1 MTLSIKNRE
10 AERLA
15 KRLARKRS
23 VTVTAAVIQALREAL
38 ADRRRPRVGA
48 DVTEAILRISER
60 CAALPDL
67 DPRPPDEIL
76 GYDDQGGIS

>member
-1 MTLSIKNRE
+1 MALSIKNAE

-15 KRLARKRS
+15 KRLARTRG
-23 VTVTAAVIQALREAL
+23 VTVTEAVVQALRDAL
-38 ADRRRPRVGA
+38 ADDRRPRLAA
-48 DVTEAILRISER
+48 DATEAIMRISER

-76 GYDDQGGIS
+76 GYDDRGGVC